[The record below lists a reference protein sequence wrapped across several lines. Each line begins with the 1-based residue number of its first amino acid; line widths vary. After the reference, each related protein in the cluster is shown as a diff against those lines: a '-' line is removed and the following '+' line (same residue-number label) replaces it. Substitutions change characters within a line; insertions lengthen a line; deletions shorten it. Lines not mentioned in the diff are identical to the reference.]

1 MDSNKLVSVPVVGR
15 CVTRNGETD
24 IGLMTSVV
32 KDDGEVCIGFVS
44 SKLHRALNAGAK
56 MRASDLDLFCEE
68 WLRSRGKSSEFDMSD
83 MSDMSGE
90 SGEFRHALN
99 DEAKSVTSVTS
110 DTFDAFDAF
119 DAFVPTSMDS
129 ISEHALNVLA
139 SGVDKNKAHELMVD
153 AFKQASLWLT
163 LVKLYMHV

>member
-24 IGLMTSVV
+24 IGLMTSMV
-32 KDDGEVCIGFVS
+32 KGDGEVCIGFVS

-68 WLRSRGKSSEFDMSD
+68 WLRSRGRSSESD
-83 MSDMSGE
+83 KSDKSDMSGE
-90 SGEFRHALN
+90 SRHALN
-99 DEAKSVTSVTS
+99 DEAKSVTS
-110 DTFDAFDAF
+110 DTFDTFDT
-119 DAFVPTSMDS
+119 FVPTSMDS